1 MKTTIVLLF
10 GAALLNWS
18 NSASAVSIPLPASF
32 ELEFSIQEDGII
44 FTGVLGHAYDSE
56 KEFGQY
62 NFEMGGNLAGEEA
75 ELQPYLNDI
84 SATDFHL
91 EFSETFETTL
101 CGADPCALEFIH
113 FDDGV
118 EIFWDSMVT
127 EDSIWFV
134 APAGV
139 ALELNE
145 LFQIE
150 VEDLNFGDNLNDVQ
164 AQATWTVTAVPE
176 PGTLALLGIGLA
188 GMGLTRRRKKV

>member
-32 ELEFSIQEDGII
+32 ALEFSMQEDGII

-91 EFSETFETTL
+91 EFSETFETIL
-101 CGADPCALEFIH
+101 CGADSCALEFIH

-139 ALELNE
+139 ALDPNE

-150 VEDLNFGDNLNDVQ
+150 VEDLNFGDNLINVQ

-188 GMGLTRRRKKV
+188 GMGLARRRKKV